1 MKWCKDILLLLV
13 TGLLVSAAG
22 CDSFI
27 YDNYPVGSD
36 PDDLVTLVL
45 DIGLVAPTRAAAD
58 NAREAMHDLRIVLL
72 DAKGAVEYNEHIIF
86 DVQQTEYKEGTPGYQ
101 FIRTKPGRKKIFLV
115 ANETGIVL
123 PDDFT
128 YNGENLSG
136 KSLTYVLDS
145 RPAVSPDTAE
155 PPTDFEELVKSIY
168 FAPGDDYSGMNIPL
182 SSSYEFEIPDEKAG
196 ERVVKEFYL
205 VHAATK
211 FEFEFINNRLSP
223 VRIDAL
229 SISSI
234 ADKMYL
240 MANFGDTPAEQKE
253 VTWGEGGVQQTAPW
267 IDWLKKVSDATT
279 AHPKD
284 NPNNPADDN
293 EAINAGFGW
302 ITDYALPP
310 GATHTDDRGII
321 IPQGS
326 AETYEIPVTASAAN
340 PYKGV
345 PVTYF
350 PESKYIPTGSDQQ
363 QYSFSIKLTDTDPDH
378 MIPDEIS
385 KTKEFRQLLTNIV
398 VNDKTY
404 DNLEALFRN
413 THVKI
418 TCTLGYDEQED
429 IDLTLRVG
437 ICPWYK
443 ETIDIPAF
451 D

>member
-58 NAREAMHDLRIVLL
+58 NAREEMHDLRIVLL
-72 DAKGAVEYNEHIIF
+72 DDKGAVEYNELIIF
-86 DVQQTEYKEGTPGYQ
+86 DDPLTEYKEGTPGYQ
-101 FIRTKPGRKKIFLV
+101 FIRTKPGSKKIFLV
-115 ANETGIVL
+115 ANEKGVNPVQLTDRYEGT
-123 PDDFT
+123 DRAT
-128 YNGENLSG
+128 LSG
-136 KSLTYVLDS
+136 QSLTAVLES
-145 RPAVSPDTAE
+145 RPAVSPDAAE
-155 PPTDFEELVKSIY
+155 PTDFEDLVKSIY
-168 FAPGDDYSGMNIPL
+168 FDPGVDYSGMNIPL
-182 SSSYEFEIPDEKAG
+182 SSSYEFEILDEKAG

-223 VRIDAL
+223 VLIDAL

-234 ADKMYL
+234 ADNMYL
-240 MANFGDTPAEQKE
+240 MANFGTTMSAEQKK
-253 VTWGEGGVQQTAPW
+253 VTWVEGGVQQTAPW
-267 IDWLKKVSDATT
+267 IDWLKKVSEATT

-302 ITDYALPP
+302 ITDYELPP
-310 GATHTDDRGII
+310 GATHTDREI
-321 IPQGS
+321 IPHGS
-326 AETYEIPVTASAAN
+326 AKKYEIPVGN
-340 PYKGV
+340 PYKEV

-350 PESKYIPTGSDQQ
+350 PESEYIPAGGSDQR
-363 QYSFSIKLTDTDPDH
+363 YSFSITLTDT
-378 MIPDEIS
+378 ENS
-385 KTKEFRQLLTNIV
+385 NQKEFQQPLTNIV

-404 DNLEALFRN
+404 DNLAALFRN

-418 TCTLGYDEQED
+418 TCTLGYDEQD
-429 IDLTLRVG
+429 IELTLRVG
-437 ICPWYK
+437 ICPWYE

>member
-36 PDDLVTLVL
+36 PEDLVTLVL

-58 NAREAMHDLRIVLL
+58 NAREEMHDLRIVLL
-72 DAKGAVEYNEHIIF
+72 DDKGAVEYNEHIIF
-86 DVQQTEYKEGTPGYQ
+86 DDPLTEYKEGTPGYQ
-101 FIRTKPGRKKIFLV
+101 FIRTKPGSKKIFLV
-115 ANETGIVL
+115 ANEKGVNSVQLTDSYEGA
-123 PDDFT
+123 DRAT
-128 YNGENLSG
+128 LSG
-136 KSLTYVLDS
+136 QSLTAVLES
-145 RPAVSPDTAE
+145 RPAVSPDAAE
-155 PPTDFEELVKSIY
+155 PTDFEDLVKSIY
-168 FAPGDDYSGMNIPL
+168 FVPGDDYSGMNIPL
-182 SSSYEFEIPDEKAG
+182 SSSYEFNIPDEKAG
-196 ERVVKEFYL
+196 ERVVREFYL

-234 ADKMYL
+234 ADNMYL
-240 MANFGDTPAEQKE
+240 MANFGATPAEEKKVKWE
-253 VTWGEGGVQQTAPW
+253 EGGETQTAPW

-284 NPNNPADDN
+284 NPDKPEDDN

-302 ITDYALPP
+302 ITDYELPP
-310 GATHTDDRGII
+310 GATHTDRRII
-321 IPQGS
+321 QGS
-326 AETYEIPVTASAAN
+326 AETYEIPVTASATY

-350 PESKYIPTGSDQQ
+350 PESKYIPTGGSGQ
-363 QYSFSIKLTDTDPDH
+363 QYSFSITLKDTENSITKTFQQPLTDID
-378 MIPDEIS
+378 
-385 KTKEFRQLLTNIV
+385 
-398 VNDKTY
+398 VNGKIY
-404 DNLEALFRN
+404 ENLAALFRN

-418 TCTLGYDEQED
+418 TCTLGYDEQD

-437 ICPWYK
+437 ICPWYE

>member
-36 PDDLVTLVL
+36 PEDLVTLVL

-58 NAREAMHDLRIVLL
+58 NAREEMHDLRIVLL
-72 DAKGAVEYNEHIIF
+72 DDKGAVEYNELIIF
-86 DVQQTEYKEGTPGYQ
+86 DDPLTEYKEGTPGYQ
-101 FIRTKPGRKKIFLV
+101 FIRTKPGSKKIFLV
-115 ANETGIVL
+115 ANEKGVNSVQLTDSYDGA
-123 PDDFT
+123 DRAT
-128 YNGENLSG
+128 LSG
-136 KSLTYVLDS
+136 QSLTAVLES
-145 RPAVSPDTAE
+145 RPAVSPDAAE
-155 PPTDFEELVKSIY
+155 PTDFEDLVKSIY
-168 FAPGDDYSGMNIPL
+168 FDPGVDYSGMNIPL
-182 SSSYEFEIPDEKAG
+182 SSSYEFEILNEKAG

-223 VRIDAL
+223 VQINAL

-234 ADKMYL
+234 ANNMYL
-240 MANFGDTPAEQKE
+240 MANFGNTPAEKKE
-253 VTWGEGGVQQTAPW
+253 VTWGEGEVLPW
-267 IDWLKKVSDATT
+267 IDWLKKVSEETT

-302 ITDYALPP
+302 ITDYELPP
-310 GATHTDDRGII
+310 VATHTDREI

-326 AETYEIPVTASAAN
+326 AKKYEIPVGATAAN

-350 PESKYIPTGSDQQ
+350 PESKYVPTDGGDQR
-363 QYSFSIKLTDTDPDH
+363 YSFSITLTDT
-378 MIPDEIS
+378 ENS
-385 KTKEFRQLLTNIV
+385 NQKEFQQPLTNID
-398 VNDKTY
+398 VNGTTY
-404 DNLEALFRN
+404 DNLAALFRN

-418 TCTLGYDEQED
+418 TCTLGYDEPQG

-437 ICPWYK
+437 ICPWYE
-443 ETIDIPAF
+443 ETINIPAF